1 MISLASLTMHY
12 GSKMLFEDA
21 SLSFNPGKRYG
32 LVGANGVGKTTLL
45 RLITAEETPSRGVV
59 AVPRD
64 VQLGVLRQDHFRF
77 EQDRILDVVLQGKP
91 VLWSALQ
98 EKTALLDSGKHD
110 AETGHR
116 LAELEIVIAEQDGY
130 VAEATTE
137 ELLSGLGIL
146 ERYHREPMR
155 VLSGGFKLR
164 VLMAQLLFQAPDVL
178 LLDEPTNHLDI
189 VSIRWLEA
197 FLRDQFSGT
206 LIFIS
211 HDRRFLNAVATH
223 IVDIDY
229 QEIRAYT
236 GNYEHFLAAKALAEE
251 QKGKEIESMERRVAE
266 MQSFVDRFRYKAT
279 KARQAQSR
287 VKQIEKMEIPEIRR
301 SSRLAPKL
309 QFQQERPSGRMALKV
324 KGLSKQFN
332 QVPVLQDISFQ
343 VERGEKVALIGP
355 NGIGKSTLLKIAL
368 EQLAPDSGEYEW
380 GYEASISYFA
390 QDHHEQLR
398 GSVSAYDWLYQ
409 FASHE
414 TISFIRGLLGR
425 VLLSGDEGLKQV
437 GALSGGEA
445 ARLLFA
451 KIMLENRNVL
461 VLDEPTNHL
470 DLEGVEALAEA
481 LNAYPGTVIVV
492 SHDRYFVAEVATH
505 ILELTPEGARDYPG
519 TYQEYLNQFGD
530 DHLSAESGKKPQGR
544 QPAPTARKLSHEQRK
559 SLKRDIAR
567 ISKETERLE
576 TRISHA
582 ERELG
587 QLNELFSSDRFYTE
601 NPSDE
606 IERLQRKHQQ
616 LEQELSKSLGSWES
630 SSEHLETLRGQL
642 NNAA

>member
-1 MISLASLTMHY
+1 MISLAGLTMHY

-21 SLSFNPGKRYG
+21 SLSFTPGKRYG

-45 RLITAEETPSRGVV
+45 RLITGEETPSRGVV
-59 AVPRD
+59 SIPRD

-91 VLWSALQ
+91 ALWAALQ
-98 EKTALLDSGKHD
+98 EKTALLDSGKQD

-130 VAEATTE
+130 IAEAHAGE
-137 ELLSGLGIL
+137 FLSGLGIL
-146 ERYHREPMR
+146 ERFHPEPMR

-189 VSIRWLEA
+189 VSIRWLES

-206 LIFIS
+206 LVFIS

-229 QEIRAYT
+229 QEVRSYT
-236 GNYEHFLAAKALAEE
+236 GNYEHFLRAKALAEE
-251 QKGKEIESMERRVAE
+251 QKAKEIESLERRVAE

-301 SSRLAPKL
+301 SSRIAPKL
-309 QFQQERPSGRMALKV
+309 QFQQERPSGRLVLKV
-324 KGLSKQFN
+324 KWLNKQFN
-332 QVPVLQDISFQ
+332 QIPVLQDISFQ
-343 VERGEKVALIGP
+343 VERGETVALIGP

-368 EQLAPDSGEYEW
+368 EQLASDSGEYEW

-398 GSVSAYDWLYQ
+398 GSVNAYDWLYQ
-409 FASHE
+409 FASYE
-414 TISFIRGLLGR
+414 SVSFIRGLLGR
-425 VLLSGDEGLKQV
+425 MLLSGEEALKQV

-451 KIMLENRNVL
+451 KIMLEKRNVL

-470 DLEGVEALAEA
+470 DLEGVEALANA

-492 SHDRYFVAEVATH
+492 SHDRYFVSEVATH
-505 ILELTPEGARDYPG
+505 VLELTPEGARDYPG
-519 TYQEYLNQFGD
+519 TYQEYLNHFGD
-530 DHLSAESGKKPQGR
+530 DHLRTESGTLRNHKPVSQ
-544 QPAPTARKLSHEQRK
+544 ASKLSHEQRRE
-559 SLKRDIAR
+559 LKRNIAKLA
-567 ISKETERLE
+567 KETETLE
-576 TRISHA
+576 TQISHA
-582 ERELG
+582 ERELD
-587 QLNELFSSDRFYTE
+587 QLNQLFSSEGFYAEKPTE
-601 NPSDE
+601 E
-606 IERLQRKHQQ
+606 IERLQCKHHQ
-616 LEQELSKSLGSWES
+616 LEQELSKSLGFWES
-630 SSEHLETLRGQL
+630 SSEQLEIFRTQF
-642 NNAA
+642 NDAT